1 MKTRFIKRMFLFFIL
16 NLASIYNFSIDDL
29 NNPAMFQD
37 EICSYNGVPDPSK
50 SNNKWI
56 DCICQDEYTTF
67 YLSSKIYI
75 NNVPVQ
81 CNYQKKRR
89 YIALFLAIF
98 LPFGMDYLYL
108 GYYWLSAIIF
118 FLCWFTL
125 IGNCV
130 RFAVTTHID
139 YMKNKRNLFFVIMGI
154 LMIFWWTI
162 NIILIWTGIMTDG
175 NGIQTVNDMYYLIN
189 INKS

>member
-1 MKTRFIKRMFLFFIL
+1 MFLFIIL
-16 NLASIYNFSIDDL
+16 NIVSIYTYSIQDL

-37 EICSYNGVPDPSK
+37 EICSYNGDPNPST
-50 SNNKWI
+50 SNNTWI

-67 YLSSKIYI
+67 YQSPKIYI

-89 YIALFLAIF
+89 FIALFLSIF

-118 FLCWFTL
+118 ILCWFTL
-125 IGNCV
+125 TGNCV
-130 RFAVTTHID
+130 RFAVSTHID
-139 YMKNKRNLFFVIMGI
+139 YMKNKRNLFFLIMGI
-154 LMIFWWTI
+154 SMLIWWLI
-162 NIILIWTGIMTDG
+162 NVILIWTGIMTDG
-175 NGIQTVNDMYYLIN
+175 NGIETVNDLYYLIN
-189 INKS
+189 IHNS